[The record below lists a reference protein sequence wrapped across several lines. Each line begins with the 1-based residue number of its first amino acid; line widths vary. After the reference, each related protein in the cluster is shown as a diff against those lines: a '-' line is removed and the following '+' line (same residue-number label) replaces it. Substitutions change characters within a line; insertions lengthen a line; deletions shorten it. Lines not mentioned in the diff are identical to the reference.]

1 MRSSSPR
8 RIAALAVVLAALLTP
23 AVADARPNIVFV
35 MTDDQTVSSTSYQR
49 NVSLIQGQGTT
60 FARTIAS
67 YPLCCPSRA
76 TYLSGQYSHNHGV
89 IHNAGP
95 FGGYTRFDHSNALPI
110 WLQQAGYR
118 TMHVGR
124 YLNGYG
130 VQNPDMTEVPPGWTD
145 WVSAVGDH
153 VFNYERWQTNEYGQ
167 IFARPGPDH
176 PGEHQTDFF
185 GRRAAELI
193 DRAAPSEQPFFLSL
207 TFPAPHSGFPLESD
221 DPPFLPTPYPA
232 PRHRNAFAGTPLPR
246 PPNFDEADVTTKPQH
261 VADRPRLSPEWIA
274 AIQEN
279 YQQELESLQ
288 SVDDAVG
295 AVLNAL
301 QRSGELDDTLLIYT
315 SDNGFFHGEHR
326 LTSEKILPYDEAA
339 RIPLI
344 MRGPGV
350 PSGRRL
356 DNLVSNIDWAPTIV
370 DAADARAGRLMD
382 GTSLFETID
391 DPRRVP
397 GREIVLENGTGANG
411 VAMFRAL
418 RNERYLWVEHKTS
431 GEYELYDLLKD
442 PFQLRNLEDLDSYT
456 PIRAALERRLRQLQR
471 CRGARACSASRPKL
485 KLTAREEQPPP
496 KPPRRPA
503 RRDGAR
509 SAATCVDRDLRL
521 GVAGR
526 DLGELIRV
534 DYYRGTRKLRA
545 TRRTPF
551 SVRVSRRALPRG
563 RKLTLRALATTVD
576 GRKATYD
583 RVVRV
588 CLR

>member
-1 MRSSSPR
+1 MS
-8 RIAALAVVLAALLTP
+8 V
-23 AVADARPNIVFV
+23 
-35 MTDDQTVSSTSYQR
+35 SYQG
-49 NVSLIQGQGTT
+49 N
-60 FARTIAS
+60 
-67 YPLCCPSRA
+67 
-76 TYLSGQYSHNHGV
+76 
-89 IHNAGP
+89 
-95 FGGYTRFDHSNALPI
+95 D
-110 WLQQAGYR
+110 
-118 TMHVGR
+118 
-124 YLNGYG
+124 
-130 VQNPDMTEVPPGWTD
+130 
-145 WVSAVGDH
+145 
-153 VFNYERWQTNEYGQ
+153 
-167 IFARPGPDH
+167 
-176 PGEHQTDFF
+176 QTDFF

-193 DRAAPSEQPFFLSL
+193 DHAAPSQQPFFLSL

-221 DPPFLPTPYPA
+221 DPPFLATPYPA
-232 PRHRNAFAGTPLPR
+232 PRHRDAFAGTPLPR

-301 QRSGELDDTLLIYT
+301 GRSGELDDTLLIYT

-326 LTSEKILPYDEAA
+326 LPSEKILPYDEAA

-382 GTSLFETID
+382 GTSLFETIE
-391 DPRRVP
+391 DPRRMP

-411 VAMFRAL
+411 VSMYRAL
-418 RNERYLWVEHKTS
+418 RNERYLWVDHKFS
-431 GEYELYDLLKD
+431 GEYELYDLAKD
-442 PFQLRNLEDLDSYT
+442 PYQLRNLEDLDSYAS
-456 PIRAALERRLRQLQR
+456 IRAALERRLRRLQR
-471 CRGARACSASRPKL
+471 CRGARACGASRPKL
-485 KLTAREEQPPP
+485 KLTAR
-496 KPPRRPA
+496 
-503 RRDGAR
+503 
-509 SAATCVDRDLRL
+509 CVDRDLRL

-526 DLGELIRV
+526 DLDELLRV
-534 DYYRGTRKLRA
+534 DYHRGTRKLRA

-551 SVRVSRRALPRG
+551 TVRVSRRALPRG
-563 RKLTLRALATTVD
+563 RKLTLRALATTID

-588 CLR
+588 CRR